1 MTSDDGND
9 FTMVEAI
16 AMVAD
21 RQALTRGQARAVM
34 ETLLAG
40 EATPAQIGAFLVGL
54 RLKGVEDEEVVGL
67 VEAMRA
73 ASVKIR
79 PQRDVMVDL
88 CGTGGDGSNTFN
100 ISTATALLVA
110 ACGIAVAKHGNRSA
124 SSKCGS
130 ADVLEA
136 LGVRIDLAPERAT
149 KAIEDLGFAFL
160 FAPHYHPAMKHVGG
174 ARRELK
180 TRTVFNLLGPLTNP
194 AGVTRQLLGVFDN
207 EARPQLARVLHQLGS
222 ENVWVIHGADG
233 LDELTIAGSTQVTSC
248 TPSGL
253 NEFVV
258 QPADAGLAEGSRKEL
273 VGGDA
278 AENAKILEAV
288 FTGEKGARRDVVVL
302 NAAAALVVSGVD
314 PDLPS
319 GAQRAAEALDDGS
332 AQELLGLLREFE

>member
-1 MTSDDGND
+1 MTSDDRNG

-16 AMVAD
+16 ALVAD
-21 RQALTRGQARAVM
+21 RQALSRVQARGVM
-34 ETLLAG
+34 EILLAG
-40 EATPAQIGAFLVGL
+40 EATSAQIGAFLMGL

-136 LGVRIDLAPERAT
+136 LGVRIDLAPERAS

-222 ENVWVIHGADG
+222 ESVWVIHGAGG

-248 TPSGL
+248 APSGL

-258 QPADAGLAEGSRKEL
+258 QPADAGLAEGSREEL
-273 VGGDA
+273 TGGDA
-278 AENAKILEAV
+278 AENAKIIEAV
-288 FTGEKGARRDVVVL
+288 FAGEAGARRDVVVL
-302 NAAAALVVSGVD
+302 NAAAALVVSGVY

-319 GAQRAAEALDDGS
+319 GAQRAAAALDDGS
-332 AQELLGLLREFE
+332 ARKLLGLLREFE